1 MTDDASP
8 IRNSEPAPSSR
19 DDTDVTSRWLFR
31 TSVAIVVSLGLF
43 TALVFLLLRSETD
56 DAAVIG
62 AARLTW
68 DPTTDDPLGEGKAA
82 SVEIIDDDG
91 RLSVYIY
98 DIEVLR
104 PPADFEFIEAWLV
117 DSSGDDDTRLSVGT
131 FDAIRT
137 RLFTLPDDTEALDFD
152 RVEFSLEPDDGDDAY
167 SGRTLMQGEIAWL
180 TEPPG

>member
-1 MTDDASP
+1 MTDDPISSP
-8 IRNSEPAPSSR
+8 SAEPAASGR
-19 DDTDVTSRWLFR
+19 NATDVTTRWLLR
-31 TSVAIVVSLGLF
+31 TSIAIVVSLGLF

-62 AARLTW
+62 ATRLTW
-68 DPTTDDPLGEGKAA
+68 DPSTDDPLGEGKAA

-117 DSSGDDDTRLSVGT
+117 DGSGDDEARLSIGT
-131 FDAIRT
+131 FDEIRT
-137 RLFTLPDDTEALDFD
+137 RLFTLPDDTDVREFD
-152 RVEFSLEPDDGDDAY
+152 RVEFSLEADDGDDSF
-167 SGRTLMQGEIAWL
+167 SGPRLMEGEIAWL